1 MLPKFEIISIR
12 KRLEIAESIG
22 EKSLLTS
29 LRQQL
34 NNLIHL
40 DYEYLELE
48 WSYKNKHFKSLCVV
62 SNEHGG
68 FIYDPIGSNILEYTT
83 TTTNTVERLN
93 SKENLH

>member
-34 NNLIHL
+34 DNLIHL

-48 WSYKNKHFKSLCVV
+48 WSYKNKHFKSLCIVC
-62 SNEHGG
+62 
-68 FIYDPIGSNILEYTT
+68 I
-83 TTTNTVERLN
+83 
-93 SKENLH
+93 